1 MFGRTI
7 RDVKIM
13 QGVSGAGKST
23 FVRSYLARD
32 GRTSVCSADDF
43 FGPEYKFDPR
53 KLPQAHQACLR
64 TFIDDLRNQPSG
76 LIVVDNTN
84 TTVAEVAPYY
94 AAAEAYGWEP
104 EIVYLHCEDIE
115 VAIARNVHKVPE
127 QAIRAMADR
136 LSRFTDTMPPWWNR
150 SVGNALSEPV

>member
-1 MFGRTI
+1 MKQA
-7 RDVKIM
+7 KIM
-13 QGVSGAGKST
+13 QGVSGSGKST
-23 FVRSYLARD
+23 LAKEFCKGWNRA
-32 GRTSVCSADDF
+32 SICSADDF

-64 TFIDDLRNQPSG
+64 TFIDDLRNQPDG

-104 EIVYLHCEDIE
+104 EIVYIHCPDLS

-127 QAIRAMADR
+127 GAIRGMADR

-150 SVGNALSEPV
+150 RIGNAWRYGTRP